1 MRAVDVNDSVR
12 TDDIV
17 PQNPG
22 WMNALEKEKP
32 PTEVDIKIADYPP
45 PRIPTAPI
53 LSFASLNFEGG
64 KRPPSILDAGE
75 ARFVTSGRVAI
86 ALALR
91 QMKVNAGD
99 TVLVPSYHCAS
110 MIEPV
115 IWSGATPVFY
125 RINSDTS
132 VNLDDIAAKV
142 TASTKVL
149 MVTNYFGFPQNL
161 SKIRAFCDARGL
173 LMLEDCAHSFL
184 GQHNGKSVGSYGD
197 YAIASSM
204 KFFPV
209 YEGGCLV
216 SARHSLTDVS
226 LRGAGPGFE
235 AKVVFN
241 TLEDGFE
248 YHRLGLIK
256 VLMWLPMFLKNF
268 LWGQIKAR
276 KPANSTSLSP
286 GSSDGGFGFDPN
298 WLDKRSSYFS
308 RVMLKLVSRRRMAL
322 LRRRNYQKLFDALSG
337 LPGCRPLFETLP
349 DGVYPWV
356 FPLLTDDPTK
366 IFKILKRA
374 GVPIVRFG
382 EYLWP
387 GVDATVCT
395 ASVDLSKRVLQ
406 FPCHQELRQSEI
418 EWMIAEIKDTLLSQ
432 GPPKI

>member
-1 MRAVDVNDSVR
+1 MRAFDVDNSIRIDEAPPKNS
-12 TDDIV
+12 
-17 PQNPG
+17 G
-22 WMNALEKEKP
+22 WMSVAEKENP
-32 PTEVDIKIADYPP
+32 PVEVDIKIADYPP

-64 KRPPSILDAGE
+64 ERPPSILDAGE
-75 ARFVTSGRVAI
+75 TRFVTSGRVAI

-91 QMKVNAGD
+91 QMKIGAGD
-99 TVLVPSYHCAS
+99 AVLVPSYHCAS

-115 IWSGATPVFY
+115 IWAGATPVFY
-125 RINSDTS
+125 RINPDTS
-132 VNLDDIAAKV
+132 VNLDDITAKV
-142 TASTKVL
+142 TSSTKVL

-161 SKIRAFCDARGL
+161 TKIRAFCDAHGL

-184 GQHNGKSVGSYGD
+184 GEHNGKSVGSYGD

-216 SARHSLTDVS
+216 SARHSLAAVP
-226 LRGAGPGFE
+226 LRSAGPGFE
-235 AKVVFN
+235 AKVAFN

-256 VLMWLPMFLKNF
+256 VLMWLPMFFKNF

-276 KPANSTSLSP
+276 KPSTVKSLSP

-308 RVMLKLVSRRRMAL
+308 RLMLTLVSRRRMAL
-322 LRRRNYQKLFDALSG
+322 LRRKNYQKLFDALTD

-356 FPLLTDDPTK
+356 FPLLTDDPTS
-366 IFKILKRA
+366 IFKVLKLA

-387 GVDATVCT
+387 GVDSTVCS
-395 ASVDLSKRVLQ
+395 ASVDLSQRVLQ
-406 FPCHQELRQSEI
+406 FPCHQELRQVEI
-418 EWMIAEIKDTLLSQ
+418 EWMIAQIKAAFLSHS
-432 GPPKI
+432 PTKT